1 MNKISLETL
10 KDLGY
15 TIMNCVLPF
24 FFQLIVNKINK
35 RNLLNQAA
43 LEKNLILLK
52 ALYSI
57 FESMY
62 FF

>member
-15 TIMNCVLPF
+15 SIMNCVLPF

-35 RNLLNQAA
+35 
-43 LEKNLILLK
+43 KI
-52 ALYSI
+52 Y
-57 FESMY
+57 
-62 FF
+62 

>member
-57 FESMY
+57 F
-62 FF
+62 

>member
-35 RNLLNQAA
+35 KIIKSSCARKEN
-43 LEKNLILLK
+43 
-52 ALYSI
+52 
-57 FESMY
+57 
-62 FF
+62 

>member
-35 RNLLNQAA
+35 KILSNQAA
-43 LEKNLILLK
+43 LEKKIVSFK
-52 ALYSI
+52 SAI
-57 FESMY
+57 
-62 FF
+62 